1 MNDMQR
7 KVVQNMSMQLGQQQ
21 QVLYQADRDTVES
34 IRSMRNRLHN
44 VCRRHLNQ
52 FVRVQTFD
60 GETIIGRIVQ
70 CERGMIHLAVPGFG
84 GGGFGGGFGGQR
96 QPYGYPFGT
105 PYSPFGSPV
114 YNDVILPLV
123 LYELLA
129 ITLLYT

>member
-1 MNDMQR
+1 MNDIQR
-7 KVVQNMSMQLGQQQ
+7 KVVQNMGMQLGQQQ
-21 QVLYQADRDTVES
+21 QVLYQADRNTVES
-34 IRSMRNRLHN
+34 IRSIRDRLHN

-84 GGGFGGGFGGQR
+84 GQR
-96 QPYGYPFGT
+96 QLYGYPYGV
-105 PYSPFGSPV
+105 PYGPYGSPYF